1 MAKILTRKQQLARL
15 ARKHR
20 FAAAVYFATGV
31 FPPLPSLPRFQ
42 TSSATITPST
52 IFVSHQKG

>member
-1 MAKILTRKQQLARL
+1 MTKITSKKQQLARL

-20 FAAAVYFATGV
+20 FAAAVYFATGI
-31 FPPLPSLPRFQ
+31 FPPLPTLPRFQ